1 MEAMAPL
8 RGSFALLFINE
19 RKSGYRRI
27 NKRGEEKRRLKE
39 RTESEKAIREI
50 ETSSYHHPSFPHL
63 GRIEAEVTH
72 IRDLYRMQIIAV
84 ASWKFV

>member
-27 NKRGEEKRRLKE
+27 NKRGEEKRRLKKE
-39 RTESEKAIREI
+39 QNKRKR
-50 ETSSYHHPSFPHL
+50 
-63 GRIEAEVTH
+63 
-72 IRDLYRMQIIAV
+72 
-84 ASWKFV
+84 